1 MNIFIEP
8 QFTSHY
14 QKSPL
19 FLIDIGA
26 SGGLEDNWKSAKKYL
41 KVLGFEPDKT
51 AWERSIERCWSE
63 DWEHREIVQIGAVL
77 VDAAADFEQLDSF
90 NRFIKPTRNPLL
102 SNYFTALDPPHNT

>member
-41 KVLGFEPDKT
+41 KVVGFDPDKT
-51 AWERSIERCWSE
+51 AWEK
-63 DWEHREIVQIGAVL
+63 L
-77 VDAAADFEQLDSF
+77 
-90 NRFIKPTRNPLL
+90 NKIKEGNHKYL
-102 SNYFTALDPPHNT
+102 NTGLYNKKGMLR